1 MAEANRCRVVD
12 LVSGVGTWVF
22 VRGDEIRCRL
32 KRACTK
38 LHADCDGGAGPVDI
52 AIYATIAVVIGMAV
66 LAVLKTRMP
75 QFFEGV
81 FDKIEGWCNAETG

>member
-1 MAEANRCRVVD
+1 
-12 LVSGVGTWVF
+12 
-22 VRGDEIRCRL
+22 
-32 KRACTK
+32 
-38 LHADCDGGAGPVDI
+38 VDI

-81 FDKIEGWCNAETG
+81 FDKIEGWFNAETG